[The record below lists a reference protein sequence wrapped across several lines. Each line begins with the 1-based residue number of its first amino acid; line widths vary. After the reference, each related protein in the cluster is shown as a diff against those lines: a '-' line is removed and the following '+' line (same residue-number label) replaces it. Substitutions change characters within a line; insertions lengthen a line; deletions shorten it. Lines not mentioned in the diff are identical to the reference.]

1 MRAVHAIVGI
11 LGAGLLAGPLC
22 GWGAGERTMN
32 VQVQKAE
39 LRASPSPL
47 GAIVGSA
54 GYGDTV
60 HVLEEKGA
68 WVNVVLSEGTATG
81 WMHQS
86 ALTRQ
91 RIRLRAGEQEAEVRA
106 SSGEQALAG
115 KGFNK
120 DVEEAFKAKNRNAN
134 YAWVDQMVEFRVSPE
149 QMRAFLQQG
158 RLQGG
163 QGGTP

>member
-1 MRAVHAIVGI
+1 MRALCAVATAVIGV
-11 LGAGLLAGPLC
+11 LLVTPPQ
-22 GWGAGERTMN
+22 GWGAGERTLN

-39 LRASPSPL
+39 VRASPSPL

-54 GYGDTV
+54 AYGDTV
-60 HVLEEKGA
+60 QVLEEKGA
-68 WVNVVLSEGTATG
+68 WVKVALPGGGTSG
-81 WMHQS
+81 WIHQS

-91 RIRLRAGEQEAEVRA
+91 RIRLRAGEEDAEVRA

-120 DVEEAFKAKNRNAN
+120 DIEEAFKAKNQALN
-134 YAWVDQMVEFRVSPE
+134 YAWVDRMIGYKVTPE

-158 RLQGG
+158 RLQGV